1 MKNSN
6 NLIFN
11 KYKSSEATL
20 EEIEVLG
27 YLISYAL
34 LNNVALGLNLHP
46 SIVSALGFN
55 ISQLDYLLDVN
66 FNVWEEMRNVLSTSD
81 CAAMKLN
88 FSFLFESLDTFKPI
102 RVELVDKGSSKKV
115 NNLNREEY
123 CDLVGCY
130 ILYE

>member
-34 LNNVALGLNLHP
+34 LNNVPLGLNLHP